1 MAASNPDQLV
11 LDDSLFILYMW
22 FNSGMDVNTL
32 HKNTRKNLFAVLSK
46 IKLPVA
52 FNTDQIRRHKKFLR
66 KILPAETLTG
76 MLAAGSAGTLEDT
89 ALDTVHGIILTRKTT
104 NLPYVNIHDPDIDTN
119 FSITVTAGQSRN
131 SIVHHIAKLAKKAIK
146 LHLYDKYLDS
156 KFKKIPFVDLLQ
168 YTSADIV
175 CHGENKK
182 MARELRKYLARN
194 HVQKTVIHVSHSYHT
209 MHDRY
214 LIIEYPTHSYE
225 IILSSGFE
233 YLFSD
238 RKEITCVFRK
248 K

>member
-22 FNSGMDVNTL
+22 FNSGIDVNTL
-32 HKNTRKNLFAVLSK
+32 HKNTRKNLFTLLSK
-46 IKLPVA
+46 IKFPVA

-131 SIVHHIAKLAKKAIK
+131 SLVQHIAKLANKAIK

-156 KFKKIPFVDLLQ
+156 KFKKISFVDLLQ
-168 YTSADIV
+168 YTSAEIV
-175 CHGENKK
+175 CHDAQKNMEK
-182 MARELRKYLARN
+182 ALRSYLAGKN
-194 HVQKTVIHVSHSYHT
+194 ITNKISSAYHNYKD

-214 LIIEYPTHSYE
+214 LIIEYPTYSYE

-238 RKEITCVFRK
+238 KKEITCVFRK